1 MNITSVI
8 TGGAPVANRIFAVM
22 DVKEIRKRNLLHLLF
37 IYKQEHG
44 VNKRAF
50 AEKCDTDPA
59 VISQLISKS
68 PKNPKSMGDVL
79 ARKIERQLALPYGW
93 MDNPNWAQDDAM
105 IELVSQLQD
114 AINPQ
119 DIDALPVA
127 PRTDKY
133 RTVTMRGSSMESSN
147 PKKSIPDGARLLIC
161 TDFDPEKINGLVVMV
176 ELEGMTEPTIKEIQL
191 DGDNKYL
198 IPWNDRFD
206 TIRLTGNY
214 RVIGYVRDVTI
225 TLSS

>member
-1 MNITSVI
+1 
-8 TGGAPVANRIFAVM
+8 
-22 DVKEIRKRNLLHLLF
+22 
-37 IYKQEHG
+37 
-44 VNKRAF
+44 
-50 AEKCDTDPA
+50 
-59 VISQLISKS
+59 
-68 PKNPKSMGDVL
+68 MGDVL

-119 DIDALPVA
+119 DIDTLPTA